1 MRKASSFRNN
11 QKRVSVLIAKREGSC
26 KRAAKSCRIGT
37 VHMVINR
44 KSATPRK
51 SPWNQNFCQG
61 GRRRLDVF
69 RANVLVPYCFI
80 TQSKVIV
87 SFEPANHAKW
97 SLSLK
102 IVMIRLHLCRA
113 VSNIT
118 CTTDRRKDQFHCVLR
133 PSYFARKVVRGLQVP
148 SAVFTTS
155 FAITFDLTS
164 IWGAPSL
171 VG

>member
-80 TQSKVIV
+80 TQSKVIA

-102 IVMIRLHLCRA
+102 IVMIRLHLCLV

-118 CTTDRRKDQFHCVLR
+118 VLPIEEKTNVTVCCVPLILLAKLLGARQFRVL
-133 PSYFARKVVRGLQVP
+133 F
-148 SAVFTTS
+148 
-155 FAITFDLTS
+155 
-164 IWGAPSL
+164 SL
-171 VG
+171 RALRLHLI